1 MENVNIKVPIP
12 YKLASWLWNIISI
25 GAIICCIYLYS
36 QSKPNQ
42 DDKLRDQKELHETY
56 RDSVEIKFKK
66 LNSTVDK
73 KVESIYNIEK
83 ELNKSRGIIKAT
95 EKRLTNILD
104 SLAYVAEL
112 KNKLLNKDKTKLTDE
127 EREIYLF
134 KKFPNRVPSTNN

>member
-36 QSKPNQ
+36 QSKPDQ

-95 EKRLTNILD
+95 EKKLTSILD

-112 KNKLLNKDKTKLTDE
+112 KNTLLNKDKIKLTDE

-134 KKFPNRVPSTNN
+134 KKFPDRVPSTSN